1 VDSVDRYLPFIARFC
16 LVLLFPFSAL
26 DKIFDYG
33 TAVAQAD
40 ASVLPVPG
48 WLLLLLGGCLEV
60 FGSLGILLD
69 VYARPLALLFCFYCV
84 ATAVLFHNFWI
95 YPFGSADWQANFWS
109 FLKNFGLVGGF
120 LFIATDAKM
129 GPLRQAFSFEPR
141 PQS

>member
-1 VDSVDRYLPFIARFC
+1 VSSVDRSSPVIARIC

-26 DKIFDYG
+26 EKIFDYG
-33 TAVAQAD
+33 GAVAQAD
-40 ASVLPVPG
+40 ASGLPVPG

-60 FGSLGILLD
+60 FGSLGILLNF
-69 VYARPLALLFCFYCV
+69 YARQLALLFCFYCV

-95 YPFGSADWQANFWS
+95 YPFGSADSQANFWP

-129 GPLRQAFSFEPR
+129 QPLSRAFTVEPR

>member
-1 VDSVDRYLPFIARFC
+1 MSSIDRFAPFLARFC

-33 TAVAQAD
+33 NAVAQAD

-48 WLLLLLGGCLEV
+48 WLLLLLGGSLEV
-60 FGSLGILLD
+60 FGSLGILLNL
-69 VYARPLALLFCFYCV
+69 YARPLALLFCFYCV

-95 YPFGSADWQANFWS
+95 YPFGSTDWQANFWP

-120 LFIATDAKM
+120 LFVAANARM
-129 GPLRQAFSFEPR
+129 EPLARAFTFAPR
-141 PQS
+141 P